1 MVHRHSCRIEQ
12 TMPKL
17 TLLILVI
24 IITCLST
31 HGQQRQDPPWLKE
44 FVNKRIVYQVPGM
57 QNVRVKRNLVYKSA
71 GGRELQMDVYSPRS
85 SRKRLPAVL
94 FIHGGRVPPNLVTT
108 PKDWAVYVS
117 FGELAAASGFVG
129 VTFNHRF
136 YTWESL
142 ADSQADVMD
151 AIRYVRA
158 NAAMLGVDSE
168 RIILWAISAGG
179 IFLSEPLRDRPA
191 YVRAL
196 IGYYV
201 ELDLRNARRV
211 APASVSDETLR
222 DFSPVYYLE
231 KAAAVQPEPSSERG
245 QLNKSATKN
254 QIFPPVFIAR
264 AGLDN
269 ANLNGGLDRF
279 VQLTLKNNIS
289 LELFNHPDG
298 HHGFDIEDD
307 NERSREILKR
317 TIEFIST
324 HSVGPKNS
332 AIRQGKLR

>member
-1 MVHRHSCRIEQ
+1 MQRF
-12 TMPKL
+12 
-17 TLLILVI
+17 TLLIFVI
-24 IITCLST
+24 VTTCLST

-57 QNVRVKRNLVYKSA
+57 QKVRVKRNLVYKSA
-71 GGRELQMDVYSPRS
+71 GGRDLQMDVYSPRS
-85 SRKRLPAVL
+85 SRRRLPAVL
-94 FIHGGRVPPNLVTT
+94 FIHGGRVPPNLLTT

-151 AIRYVRA
+151 AVKYVRE
-158 NAAMLGVDSE
+158 NAAMLGVDPE
-168 RIILWAISAGG
+168 RIILWGISAGG
-179 IFLSEPLRDRPA
+179 IFLSEPLRDRPP
-191 YVRAL
+191 YVSAL

-201 ELDLRNARRV
+201 QLDLRTSRRA

-222 DFSPVYYLE
+222 DFSPLYYLE
-231 KAAAVQPEPSSERG
+231 KAA
-245 QLNKSATKN
+245 TKN
-254 QIFPPVFIAR
+254 YTYPPMFIAR
-264 AGLDN
+264 AGLDD
-269 ANLNGGLDRF
+269 ANLNGGLDSF
-279 VQLTLKNNIS
+279 VQLALKNNVS
-289 LELFNHPDG
+289 LELFNHPQG

-317 TIEFIST
+317 TIEFIRT
-324 HSVGPKNS
+324 HSV
-332 AIRQGKLR
+332 RQKPAP

>member
-1 MVHRHSCRIEQ
+1 
-12 TMPKL
+12 MPRF
-17 TLLILVI
+17 TLLFFVI
-24 IITCLST
+24 VITCLST
-31 HGQQRQDPPWLKE
+31 HGQQREDPPWLKE

-85 SRKRLPAVL
+85 SRRRLPAVL
-94 FIHGGRVPPNLVTT
+94 FIHGGRVPPNLLTT

-151 AIRYVRA
+151 AMKYVRA
-158 NAAMLGVDSE
+158 NAAMLGVDPE

-191 YVRAL
+191 YVTAL

-201 ELDLRNARRV
+201 ELDLRNARRA
-211 APASVSDETLR
+211 APASVSDDTLR

-231 KAAAVQPEPSSERG
+231 KAAAVQPESSA
-245 QLNKSATKN
+245 KKN
-254 QIFPPVFIAR
+254 HIFPPMFIAR
-264 AGLDN
+264 AGLDE
-269 ANLNGGLDRF
+269 ASLNGGLDRF
-279 VQLTLKNNIS
+279 VQLALKNNVSI
-289 LELFNHPDG
+289 ELFNHSDG

-317 TIEFIST
+317 TIEFIRT
-324 HSVGPKNS
+324 HSQVRNNS
-332 AIRQGKLR
+332 ARF

>member
-1 MVHRHSCRIEQ
+1 
-12 TMPKL
+12 MPRFI
-17 TLLILVI
+17 LLIFVI
-24 IITCLST
+24 VITCLST
-31 HGQQRQDPPWLKE
+31 HGQQREDPPWLKE

-71 GGRELQMDVYSPRS
+71 GGRELQMDVYSLRS
-85 SRKRLPAVL
+85 SRRRLPAVL
-94 FIHGGRVPPNLVTT
+94 FIHGGRVPPDLLTT

-136 YTWESL
+136 YTWQSL

-151 AIRYVRA
+151 AIKYVRA

-179 IFLSEPLRDRPA
+179 VFLSEPLRDRPV
-191 YVRAL
+191 YVTAL

-201 ELDLRNARRV
+201 ELDLRNARQA

-231 KAAAVQPEPSSERG
+231 KAAAAQPEPSASSKHG
-245 QLNKSATKN
+245 PLPKKSAMKN
-254 QIFPPVFIAR
+254 HIFPPMFFAR

-269 ANLNGGLDRF
+269 PNLNGGLDRF
-279 VQLTLKNNIS
+279 VQLALKNNVS

-307 NERSREILKR
+307 NERSREIMKR
-317 TIEFIST
+317 TIEFIRT
-324 HSVGPKNS
+324 HSVGPKS
-332 AIRQGKLR
+332 AMR